1 MNEDIQADSWQH
13 PQPYDWPD
21 EEHPVG
27 QLYLHLSAIVG
38 GRSVYEVRKNI
49 AYLLETL
56 EARGL
61 EHRALRM
68 RDVLAQLSQA

>member
-38 GRSVYEVRKNI
+38 GRSV
-49 AYLLETL
+49 LL
-56 EARGL
+56 
-61 EHRALRM
+61 
-68 RDVLAQLSQA
+68 QAGSFDDLDGDGCTVFSVSCT

>member
-38 GRSVYEVRKNI
+38 GRCTVFSVSC
-49 AYLLETL
+49 T
-56 EARGL
+56 
-61 EHRALRM
+61 
-68 RDVLAQLSQA
+68 